1 MNSKQAKD
9 ILKSYTADHQKY
21 YGAATEVAS
30 ANNADIL
37 TLDHRKRCVE
47 FEIKVSRQDLRNE
60 AIGARIAWQ
69 LENPEDHYVWGEEKG
84 WNGEMQRVR
93 KPCKKFDKVPKHA
106 GYYKHY
112 IRHDHDYGYFV
123 PHKFYFAVP
132 HELVDYAKQMVKGLP
147 YGVFDLS
154 YPRIAKP
161 AKILTQNGATD
172 RVLIEMFAR
181 AINEYYR
188 FSEVTP

>member
-9 ILKSYTADHQKY
+9 VLKSYTADHQKY

-37 TLDHRKRCVE
+37 TLDFRNRCVE
-47 FEIKVSRQDLRNE
+47 FEIKVSKQDLRNE
-60 AIGARIAWQ
+60 LIGARMAWG
-69 LENPEDHYVWGEEKG
+69 LEKEEDHYVWGEEKG
-84 WNGEMQRVR
+84 WNGEMRRVR
-93 KPCKKFDKVPKHA
+93 KPCKKFDKLPKHTR
-106 GYYKHY
+106 YRMHY
-112 IRHDHDYGYFV
+112 MRDDRDYGYFV

-132 HELVDYAKQMVKGLP
+132 HELVDYAKEMVKGTP

-154 YPRIAKP
+154 YPKIAKP
-161 AKILTQNGATD
+161 AKVLTQKPADN
-172 RVLIEMFAR
+172 RVLTEMFVR

-188 FSEVTP
+188 LSEVTP